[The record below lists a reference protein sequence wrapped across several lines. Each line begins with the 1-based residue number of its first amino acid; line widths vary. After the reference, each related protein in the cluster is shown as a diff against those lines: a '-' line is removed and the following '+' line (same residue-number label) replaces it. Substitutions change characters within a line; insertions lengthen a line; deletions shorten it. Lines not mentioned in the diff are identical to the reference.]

1 MTITRALHRSD
12 TFLWAHR
19 GASALAPE
27 NTMAAFS
34 LAEAIGAD
42 GIELDVHLTA
52 DGVPVVLHDE
62 TVDRTT
68 DGRGPVSGYTL
79 DALRQLDAGFWFD
92 GDFAG
97 ESIPTL
103 EEVLF
108 WVEGRLR
115 LNIEIKTA
123 AAGRAVLKLLVDY
136 PQVRP
141 LISSFDHALLGD
153 LRQQSPSIPLGFLSD
168 SRFWQRALQRAVASG
183 AESFH
188 PAQRYTSRP
197 LVEACHQAGLKVYP
211 WTVDAP
217 RRQSSLFR
225 MGVDGFFSNCP

>member
-1 MTITRALHRSD
+1 L
-12 TFLWAHR
+12 FLWAHR

-52 DGVPVVLHDE
+52 DGIPVVLHDE

-68 DGRGPVSGYTL
+68 DGHGPVSGYSL
-79 DALRQLDAGFWFD
+79 DALRLLDAGSWFHA
-92 GDFAG
+92 DFSG
-97 ESIPTL
+97 ERLPTL

-108 WVEGRLR
+108 WIEGRLR

-123 AAGRAVLKLLVDY
+123 AAGQAVLDLLAHY

-141 LISSFDHALLGD
+141 LISSFDHGLLSD
-153 LRQQSPSIPLGFLSD
+153 LRRQAPSVSLGFLSD
-168 SRFWQRALQRAVASG
+168 SRFWRRALQSAVASA

-188 PAQRYTSRP
+188 PAQRHTSRP
-197 LVEACHQAGLKVYP
+197 LIRACHQAGLQVYP

-217 RRQSSLFR
+217 RRQSSLLR